1 MIRYAMT
8 NHSEYHRPVLWQE
21 SIDGLITDKNGI
33 YIDATFGGG
42 GHSRGVLSNLGE
54 NGKLIGFDQDEDA
67 EKNSIDDN
75 RFRFVQSNF
84 RHLKNT
90 LRFLGIRQIDGL
102 LADLGVSSHQFDVP
116 QRGFSFRSEA
126 KLDMRM
132 AQGAKYT
139 AYDVVNTY
147 SEDELVRIFKAY
159 GELREAYKLANRI
172 VYQRNIAPIESTED
186 LVKRIE
192 SLSRDGKLNR
202 FLAKVFQAIRIEV
215 NAEMQ
220 ALEDLLNQSAEIIK
234 PGGKLVVI
242 SYHSLEDRMVKRFM
256 KSGNDKGEVEKDFFG
271 NPIRPFTPEKGM
283 PIVPGI
289 DEIEENNRA
298 RSAKLRIA
306 RRNEQSEKK

>member
-1 MIRYAMT
+1 MT